1 MGSSDS
7 ESEDERRVVKS
18 AKAKAS
24 EELVNICN
32 EIRGNM
38 DGNEWAAIQTLWDK
52 LHKQVDKL
60 KKTSGMLGTPRP
72 YVKILA
78 DLEDFLNQTLEGTS
92 VDAVDC
98 RRARARCVLS
108 VSGFWS
114 DSLVDR
120 WGARPSFAASCS
132 KKRSSKRSAVLAGF
146 EPARV
151 APIDL
156 P

>member
-1 MGSSDS
+1 MMGSSDS

-98 RRARARCVLS
+98 RRDRDRCVLS
-108 VSGFWS
+108 VAGFWN

-120 WGARPSFAASCS
+120 WGLVRRLPRRAA
-132 KKRSSKRSAVLAGF
+132 KKVEQKIRGVGRIRTCAGC
-146 EPARV
+146 PN
-151 APIDL
+151 
-156 P
+156 